1 MDMNNVSI
9 YYILSFILFTAP
21 LQFNAQNTLIK
32 GKIIDKHDRAAI
44 PFAHVF
50 IKGTSLG
57 AITDLYGNFILSYP
71 EEYQAGTLQISCL
84 GYKPVQLVLKSVTQ
98 FPKEITLEQDMI
110 RLQEV
115 IVTPEDPVELL
126 KEAFRRIPENHD
138 TTALKLSGYY
148 KMSSMLG
155 EKTTR
160 YTEAFLDIHK
170 PSWETVRRSKK
181 LPGDSIHLREI
192 RTKASEI
199 SDWKLKTMIDWES
212 NLYYLNGRD
221 IVKEFGF
228 MKDPAKSFFPRF
240 QLHLEKM
247 VWINGRKTYKIHI
260 KPKKIT
266 RKTFWHGNIFLDE
279 ATKAFVKLDY
289 KSPPNQLKMMKA
301 EFGYKVLSK
310 LYNVS
315 YQSALW
321 NESVNYEQL
330 DGKWYLEEVQASKEF
345 LITSKKRGLEKVPGY
360 VSLYYST
367 DSVQSNVGNIDSLE
381 ILPYLNKGWWFVE
394 QFIRDRYDSSFWRS
408 FDQRRG
414 VFEKGEFGRASE
426 ANHPKQGYAFTK
438 LDTLQGALSPLRTCY
453 DVGFYHL
460 DVEVLPREE
469 IIKGSS
475 LIRFNVTD
483 PTHRLQVDLYSG
495 MLIDSIIY
503 RGKRLPYE
511 RDYNAVYI
519 KFPGLLQQG
528 SIEEIKFYFSGRP
541 VDINPRV
548 PLYAAFI
555 WLTDEEDSPFL
566 QAICQGYGASGW
578 WPNKDHLS
586 DEPDSAAIS
595 ITVPTE
601 LDVVANGRLRHKTM
615 LENGKTRYDW
625 FVSYPINNY
634 NLTLNVG
641 KYAHFSDRYVS
652 GMDTLD
658 LDYHVLRYN
667 LENARKKVA
676 MVKPM
681 LKTYEKYFGK
691 YPFPRDGFK
700 LVETP
705 HAMEHQS
712 CVSLGYEYFSEPYE
726 YDAETLEYDL
736 QNGQVEGQIVLHET
750 AHEWW
755 GNSLSCTDNAELW
768 IHEAFATYAEALY
781 IEDHHGYAN
790 SQLYLNAMKDGVRNV
805 DPIIGRF
812 NVNHIHYDI
821 NDMYLKGAL
830 MLNTL
835 RHVIGNDSLWF
846 SIIKGIPSAFKY
858 QSVTTGDLVGYVNQ
872 ATGVD
877 YGGFFHQYLRTTQ
890 VPKLE
895 LVFEQVEGRAY
906 VNYRWNAETQDFKMP
921 VKYSLGSRSPSFLFP
936 TPTWQRLKLPL
947 NAVKSD
953 FEVNMEQ
960 FYIEVEVKNSK

>member
-1 MDMNNVSI
+1 MDNLFLRNF
-9 YYILSFILFTAP
+9 LFFTLFIAP
-21 LQFNAQNTLIK
+21 LYVSAQKIVIK
-32 GKIIDKHDRAAI
+32 GEVIDKQTREGI

-50 IKGTSLG
+50 IPGTSIG
-57 AITDLYGNFILSYP
+57 AITDLYGNFSLAYP
-71 EEYQAGTLQISCL
+71 WQYRTDTLQVSCL
-84 GYKPVQLVLKSVTQ
+84 GFKPVQLTLEDVEQS
-98 FPKEITLEQDMI
+98 PKKITLEQDVI

-115 IVTPEDPVELL
+115 VVTPEDPVELL

-138 TTALKLSGYY
+138 TMATKLTGYY
-148 KMSSMLG
+148 KLSSTLG
-155 EKTTR
+155 DRTTR
-160 YTEAFLDIHK
+160 YTEAFLDIFK
-170 PSWETVRRSKK
+170 PSWETVRGSKK
-181 LPGDSIHLREI
+181 LPGDSIHLKQV

-199 SDWKLKTMIDWES
+199 GDWKLKTMIDWES
-212 NLYYLNGRD
+212 NLYHLNGRD
-221 IVKEFGF
+221 IVKEFSF
-228 MKDPAKSFFPRF
+228 MKDPAKRFFPRF
-240 QLHLEKM
+240 QFRLEKM
-247 VWINGRKTYKIHI
+247 VWINGRKTYKINI
-260 KPKKIT
+260 KPRKIT

-289 KSPPNQLKMMKA
+289 RSPPNQLKMMKA

-310 LYNVS
+310 LYKVS
-315 YQSALW
+315 YESALW
-321 NESVNYEQL
+321 NESVNYEL
-330 DGKWYLEEVQASKEF
+330 VDGKWYLKEIQASKEF
-345 LITSKKRGLEKVPGY
+345 LISSKKRGLEKVPGY

-367 DSVQSNVGNIDSLE
+367 DSVQSKTGNSDSLE
-381 ILPYLNKGWWFVE
+381 ILPYPNKGWWFVE
-394 QFIRDRYDSSFWRS
+394 QFIHDRYDSSFWQS

-414 VFEKGEFGRASE
+414 IFEDGEFGRTGE
-426 ANHPKQGYAFTK
+426 TGRPKQGYTFSK
-438 LDTLQGALSPLRTCY
+438 LDTLQGALSPLRSCY

-460 DVEVLPREE
+460 DVEVLPGDE
-469 IIKGSS
+469 IIGGSS
-475 LIRFNVTD
+475 SIRFRVTK
-483 PTHRLQVDLYSG
+483 PTNRLQVDLYSG
-495 MLIDSIIY
+495 MSIDSIVY
-503 RGKRLPYE
+503 HNKKLKYGRE
-511 RDYNAVYI
+511 YNAVYI
-519 KFPGLLQQG
+519 DFPRMLPAGA
-528 SIEEIKFYFSGRP
+528 IEDVKVYFSGRP
-541 VDINPRV
+541 LDVNPGI

-555 WLTDEEDSPFL
+555 WLTDEKDNPFL

-595 ITVPTE
+595 VTIPTG
-601 LDVVANGRLRHKTM
+601 LDVVANGRLRQKTS

-625 FVSYPINNY
+625 FISYPINNY

-641 KYAHFSDRYVS
+641 KYAHFSDQYVS
-652 GMDTLD
+652 STDTLD
-658 LDYHVLRYN
+658 LDYHVLQYN

-681 LKTYEKYFGK
+681 LRTYEKYFGK

-726 YDAETLEYDL
+726 PNAEMLEYDL

-755 GNSLSCTDNAELW
+755 GNSISCTDNAELW

-805 DPIIGRF
+805 DPIIGKF
-812 NVNHIHYDI
+812 NVNHIHYNI

-835 RHVIGNDSLWF
+835 RHAINNDSLWF

-858 QSVTTGDLVGYVNQ
+858 QSVTTGDIVRYVNQ
-872 ATGVD
+872 ASGTD
-877 YGGFFHQYLRTTQ
+877 YRWFFDQYLRTVQ

-895 LVFEQVEGRAY
+895 LIFEHKDGQEY
-906 VNYRWNAETQDFKMP
+906 VNYRWNAQVRGFKMP
-921 VKYSLGSRSPSFLFP
+921 VKYSLGDGDPSFLFP
-936 TPTWQRLKLPL
+936 TDDWQEVKLPFK
-947 NAVKSD
+947 ASKSE
-953 FEVNMEQ
+953 FKVNTEQ
-960 FYIEVEVKNSK
+960 FYIEIEVKNLK